1 MSDEQNTGINDQ
13 GTPGAPGNP
22 GKGNGGNI
30 ALGCVVGVMIGG
42 SAFFTLLAYS
52 LGNGDESAYI
62 FMIFPLLLLGYALY
76 AIFRQKK
83 KGFAQG
89 LLIAAGF
96 CALLLGLCFM
106 G

>member
-1 MSDEQNTGINDQ
+1 MSDEQNTGIHDQ
-13 GTPGAPGNP
+13 EKPATPE
-22 GKGNGGNI
+22 KGNGGNV
-30 ALGCVVGVMIGG
+30 ALGCLVGVMMGG
-42 SAFFTLLAYS
+42 SAFLTLLAYS

-62 FMIFPLLLLGYALY
+62 FLIVPLLLLAYALF

-89 LLIAAGF
+89 LLIATGIL
-96 CALLLGLCFM
+96 ALLLGLCFI